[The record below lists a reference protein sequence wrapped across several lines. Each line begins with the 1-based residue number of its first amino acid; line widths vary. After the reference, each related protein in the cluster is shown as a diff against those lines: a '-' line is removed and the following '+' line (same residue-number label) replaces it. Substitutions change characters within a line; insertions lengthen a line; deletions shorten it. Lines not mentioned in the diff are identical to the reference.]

1 MTLARLAAALV
12 AVGTPLLA
20 SAALFL
26 ELRGISIRCRV
37 SAPRIVLR
45 GLPDCTDHE

>member
-26 ELRGISIRCRV
+26 ELRGISIDAV
-37 SAPRIVLR
+37 LALPHVLR
-45 GLPDCTDHE
+45 GLPDCTDRE